1 MKNTVKIG
9 LTGVMG
15 AGKSSVIRL
24 LNRHDIDVLDCDEI
38 NRELLKKGNA
48 GYLAITAAFGKS
60 LLDQN
65 GALDTEKMSDFIFS
79 DTQKKEQAESLLHP
93 LIQQEIKRYVEEC
106 DKTIVVVE
114 VPLLFEVHW
123 EAFFD
128 ELWVVA
134 CEHALLLQRL
144 KQYRS
149 IDAQEALKRMKYQ
162 LSQEEKCARADIIL
176 YNNGSMEQLDKQLS
190 KELKRISEGFT
201 CCKRK
206 IA

>member
-1 MKNTVKIG
+1 MKDAVKIG

-15 AGKSSVIRL
+15 AGKSSVIRIL
-24 LNRHDIDVLDCDEI
+24 RQHGIDVLDCDEI

-48 GYLAITAAFGKS
+48 GYTAITDAFGKS
-60 LLDQN
+60 LLDQD
-65 GALDTEKMSDFIFS
+65 GALDTKKMSDFIFS
-79 DTQKKEQAESLLHP
+79 DTQKKKQAESLLHP
-93 LIQQEIKRYVEEC
+93 LIQQEIERYTAKC
-106 DKTIVVVE
+106 DKAIVVVE

-149 IDAQEALKRMKYQ
+149 IDAKEALKRMKHQ
-162 LSQEEKCARADIIL
+162 FTQEEKCARADVIL
-176 YNNGSMEQLDKQLS
+176 YNNGSMEQLDKQLT
-190 KELKRISEGFT
+190 KELTRISEGFT
-201 CCKRK
+201 CYKRK

>member
-1 MKNTVKIG
+1 MKDTVKIG

-24 LNRHDIDVLDCDEI
+24 LKQHGIDVLDCDEI

-48 GYLAITAAFGKS
+48 GYTAITDAFGKS
-60 LLDQN
+60 LLDQD
-65 GALDTEKMSDFIFS
+65 GALDTKKMSDFIFS
-79 DTQKKEQAESLLHP
+79 DTQKKKQAESLLHP
-93 LIQQEIKRYVEEC
+93 LIQQEIERYTAQCEKAV
-106 DKTIVVVE
+106 VVVE

-134 CEHALLLQRL
+134 CEHTLLLQRL
-144 KQYRS
+144 KQFRS
-149 IDAQEALKRMKYQ
+149 IDAKEALKRMKHQ
-162 LSQEEKCARADIIL
+162 LSQEEKCARADVIL
-176 YNNGSMEQLDKQLS
+176 YNNGSMEQLDKQLT
-190 KELKRISEGFT
+190 KELTRITEGFT
-201 CCKRK
+201 CYKRK